1 MRTQSGVLASL
12 ISLVEKNIKYK
23 VEGNINKNL
32 LAEDARKYD
41 PNLLNML
48 QSESSLKSHFFAETE
63 GGLIFKKDVFLQ
75 FINNKEFLPDSYT
88 KYKIKIG
95 LGTNDGSLLSENGE
109 IVLDWPYK
117 DAILEGGQD
126 KEDQKRKEVFFNE
139 TLAPDQI
146 TRLLDSKVYKDWKRI
161 NKDGE
166 HELDKLNDH
175 DNLILKGNNLVVLH
189 NLSKR
194 FTNRVKLIYIDP
206 PYNTG
211 SDSFGYNDNFNHSTW
226 LTFMKNRLEIA
237 RKLLREDGVIFIS
250 LDDSESH
257 YAKVLCDEIF
267 GRENFL
273 ANIAYQR
280 SGAAGLGQGGKF
292 VVNTAEAI
300 IVFAKN
306 KRLFTSFDLE
316 GGVPLELKHMK
327 RYNSVLADEGS
338 RELIAEFPAR
348 SNGEL
353 VKIYK
358 HKNYSI
364 TTIPLAGFEKNKTE
378 INDKY
383 VKNFE
388 KIFRLNLPQ
397 AENSFQHDLL
407 SRMDDD
413 GLYSVDYVASRGR
426 HKNLSITNHYYKK
439 QLIAW
444 LKSSALLDGNEIQKT
459 NKLTD
464 FWAHGDIPKADLA
477 NEGKVK
483 LSRGKKP
490 EQLIKR
496 IINMV
501 TQPKDIIL
509 DYHLGSGTT
518 AAVAHKMGRQYIGV
532 EQLFYGD
539 NDPTVRLK
547 NVISGDPSGISKSVE
562 WQGGGSFVYAEIM
575 NNSNDFRERVT
586 KAKEDNEYISLFNEA
601 SSSSFL
607 SYRIDP
613 TKMKEIEFS
622 KLSSSEKRQLL
633 LEIIDNN
640 TLYVNYDDINDPI
653 YSVKEADKR
662 HNKELYKKIEN

>member
-1 MRTQSGVLASL
+1 MRTQSGVLANL
-12 ISLVEKNIKYK
+12 VSLVEKNTKYK
-23 VEGNINKNL
+23 VEGKINKNL
-32 LAEDARKYD
+32 LAEDARKYN
-41 PNLLNML
+41 PNLLNLL
-48 QSESSLKSHFFAETE
+48 QSESSLKSHFFAETD

-95 LGTNDGSLLSENGE
+95 LGTDDGSLLSENAE
-109 IVLDWPYK
+109 VVLNWPYK
-117 DAILEGGQD
+117 DAVLEGGQD
-126 KEDQKRKEVFFNE
+126 KEDQKRKEIFFNE

-146 TRLLDSKVYKDWKRI
+146 TRLLDNKVYRDWKRI
-161 NKDGE
+161 DKDGE
-166 HELDKLNDH
+166 RELDKLNDH
-175 DNLILKGNNLVVLH
+175 DNLIIKGNNLVVLH
-189 NLSKR
+189 NLRKR
-194 FTNRVKLIYIDP
+194 YANKVKLIYIDP

-226 LTFMKNRLEIA
+226 LTFMKNRLEVA
-237 RKLLREDGVIFIS
+237 RKLLREDGAIFIS

-257 YAKVLCDEIF
+257 YAKVLCDEVF

-300 IVFAKN
+300 IVYAKN

-327 RYNSVLADEGS
+327 RYNSVLANEGS

-364 TTIPLAGFEKNKTE
+364 TTIPLAGFEKNKAE

-413 GLYSVDYVASRGR
+413 GLFSVDYIASRGR

-477 NEGKVK
+477 NEGRVK

-518 AAVAHKMGRQYIGV
+518 AAVAHKMDRQYIGV

-547 NVISGDPSGISKSVE
+547 NVINGDPSGISKSVD

-586 KAKEDNEYISLFNEA
+586 KAKSDSEYISLFNEA

-613 TKMKEIEFS
+613 SKMKEIEFQ

-653 YSVKEADKR
+653 YNVKEADKR
-662 HNKELYKKIEN
+662 HNTELYKKIEN